1 MQIDIENYQP
11 SVCTI
16 VCDMSKIQ
24 HQFDELLHHKINF
37 PIPSHNYFKILIFAT
52 FFNTQKI
59 MVKDLFER
67 IQNNKGPLG
76 KWASQAEGYYVFPK
90 LEGELGP
97 RMQFHG
103 KDILNWS
110 LNDYLGL
117 ANHPEVRKA
126 DADAAIQYG
135 AAYPMGARMMSG
147 HTTIHEQLEN
157 ELAAFVMK
165 ESAYLL
171 NFGYQG
177 IMSTI
182 DALVTKN
189 DIIVYDV
196 DAHACIIDGV
206 RLHMGKRFTYKHN
219 DLESMEK
226 NLQRATKM
234 ATETGGGIL
243 FITEGVFGMRGQQ
256 GKLKEIVAMKE
267 KYNFRLLVDDAHGFG
282 TLGKTGAG
290 AGEEQGCQD
299 GIDVYFSTFA
309 KSMASIGAFIAAD
322 KDIIDYLKY
331 NLRSQMFA
339 KSLPMI
345 QTVGALKR
353 LELLRNHPELKDK
366 LWENVNALQSGL
378 KSRGFNIGD
387 TNTCVTPVYL
397 EGSIPEAMVMVN
409 DLRENYGI
417 FLSIVVYPVIPKGII
432 LLRMIPTSSHTLADI
447 DETLSAFEAIREK
460 LENGTYKKIAEATTV
475 DVS

>member
-1 MQIDIENYQP
+1 
-11 SVCTI
+11 
-16 VCDMSKIQ
+16 
-24 HQFDELLHHKINF
+24 
-37 PIPSHNYFKILIFAT
+37 
-52 FFNTQKI
+52 

-76 KWASQAEGYYVFPK
+76 KWASQAEGYFVFPK

-97 RMQFHG
+97 RMQFDG
-103 KDILNWS
+103 KDVLNWS

-117 ANHPEVRKA
+117 ANHPEVRKV
-126 DADAAIQYG
+126 DADAAAQYG
-135 AAYPMGARMMSG
+135 AAYPMGARMLSG
-147 HTTIHEQLEN
+147 HTKYHEQLEN

-177 IMSTI
+177 MVSII

-189 DIIVYDV
+189 DVIVYDV

-226 NLQRATKM
+226 NLQRATKL
-234 ATETGGGIL
+234 AAENGGGIL

-256 GKLKEIVAMKE
+256 GKLKEIVAMKQ

-282 TLGKTGAG
+282 TLGATGAG
-290 AGEEQGCQD
+290 AGEEQGVQD
-299 GIDVYFSTFA
+299 DIDVYFSTFA
-309 KSMASIGAFIAAD
+309 KSMANIGAFVAAD
-322 KDIIDYLKY
+322 AAIIDYLKY

-339 KSLPMI
+339 KALPMI
-345 QTVGALKR
+345 QTIGSLKR
-353 LELLRNHPELKDK
+353 LELLRNSSELKDK
-366 LWENVNALQSGL
+366 LWVIVNALQSGL
-378 KSRGFNIGD
+378 RSRNFNIGD

-397 EGSIPEAMVMVN
+397 QGSVPEAMVMVN

-417 FLSIVVYPVIPKGII
+417 FLSIVIYPVIPKGII
-432 LLRMIPTSSHTLADI
+432 LLRMTPTASHTLADI
-447 DETLSAFEAIREK
+447 DETLTAFEAIREK
-460 LENGTYKKIAEATTV
+460 LENGTYKEIASRTKV
-475 DVS
+475 DLDA

>member
-1 MQIDIENYQP
+1 M
-11 SVCTI
+11 
-16 VCDMSKIQ
+16 
-24 HQFDELLHHKINF
+24 
-37 PIPSHNYFKILIFAT
+37 
-52 FFNTQKI
+52 
-59 MVKDLFER
+59 KDLFEKIYR
-67 IQNNKGPLG
+67 DKGPLG

-90 LEGELGP
+90 LEGDLGP

-103 KDILNWS
+103 KEILNWS
-110 LNDYLGL
+110 INDYLGL
-117 ANHPEVRKA
+117 ANHPEVRKV
-126 DADAAIQYG
+126 DAEAAAEWG

-147 HTTIHEQLEN
+147 HTTIHEQLQN
-157 ELAAFVMK
+157 ELAEFVGK

-177 IMSTI
+177 MLSTI
-182 DALVTKN
+182 DALVNKN

-196 DAHACIIDGV
+196 DSHACIIDGV

-219 DLESMEK
+219 DLESFEK

-234 ATETGGGIL
+234 AQETGGGIL
-243 FITEGVFGMRGQQ
+243 VITEGVFGMRGQQ
-256 GKLKEIVAMKE
+256 GKLKEIIALKE

-290 AGEEQGCQD
+290 AGEEQDCQD

-309 KSMASIGAFIAAD
+309 KSMASIGAFIAGD

-345 QTVGALKR
+345 QTIGALKR
-353 LELLRNHPELKDK
+353 LHMLKTMPELKAK
-366 LWENVNALQSGL
+366 LWENVNALQNGL
-378 KSRGFNIGD
+378 KNRGFNIGD

-432 LLRMIPTSSHTLADI
+432 LLRMIPTASHSLKDI
-447 DETLSAFEAIREK
+447 EETLSAFEAIREK
-460 LENGTYKKIAEATTV
+460 LSNGTYKQIAQAKVV
-475 DVS
+475 DMEQ

>member
-1 MQIDIENYQP
+1 MI
-11 SVCTI
+11 
-16 VCDMSKIQ
+16 
-24 HQFDELLHHKINF
+24 
-37 PIPSHNYFKILIFAT
+37 
-52 FFNTQKI
+52 
-59 MVKDLFER
+59 KDLFER

-76 KWASQAEGYYVFPK
+76 KWASQAEGYFVFPK

-97 RMQFHG
+97 RMKFQG

-126 DADAAIQYG
+126 DTDAAIEYG

-147 HTTIHEQLEN
+147 HTKYHEQLEE

-182 DALVTKN
+182 DALVTRN
-189 DIIVYDV
+189 DVIVYDV

-206 RLHMGKRFTYKHN
+206 RLHSGKRFTYRHN
-219 DLESMEK
+219 DVESMEK
-226 NLQRATKM
+226 NLQRATKL
-234 ATETGGGIL
+234 AETTGGGIL

-256 GKLKEIVAMKE
+256 GKLKEVVAMKK

-290 AGEEQGCQD
+290 AGEEQGVQD

-309 KSMASIGAFIAAD
+309 KSMANIGAFVAAD
-322 KDIIDYLKY
+322 KEIIDYLKY

-339 KSLPMI
+339 KALPMI
-345 QTVGALKR
+345 QTIGSLKR
-353 LELLRNHPELKDK
+353 LELLRNSSEIKDK
-366 LWENVNALQSGL
+366 LWVNVNALQNGL
-378 KSRGFNIGD
+378 KAKGFNIGD
-387 TNTCVTPVYL
+387 TNTCITPVYL
-397 EGSIPEAMVMVN
+397 EGSVPEAMVMVN

-417 FLSIVVYPVIPKGII
+417 FLSIVIYPVIPKGII
-432 LLRMIPTSSHTLADI
+432 LLRMIPTTSHTLSDVE
-447 DETLSAFEAIREK
+447 ETLTAFEAIREK
-460 LENGTYKKIAEATTV
+460 LENGTYKEIADKTKV
-475 DVS
+475 DLDA